1 MANIEKSNK
10 KEKVVYRDGLGKI
23 NNPSKSLFGK
33 ILIWVLAIL
42 MAGTTLFTLVWTIVE
57 MIANS

>member
-23 NNPSKSLFGK
+23 KNRSKSLFGK
-33 ILIWVLAIL
+33 IMIWVLAFL
-42 MAGTTLFTLVWTIVE
+42 MAGTTLITLCWLIVE
-57 MIANS
+57 MIING